1 MTMLFPERIVDA
13 TWGDNVVDSGRGYTV
28 TIRVV
33 GSDYS
38 GFLRD
43 VTTVIANEKMNVIGV
58 RSHVDKTKD
67 LSLIDIDLLVVSIPV
82 LTRTLSKLNDLP
94 TVTEAK
100 RL

>member
-1 MTMLFPERIVDA
+1 
-13 TWGDNVVDSGRGYTV
+13 
-28 TIRVV
+28 
-33 GSDYS
+33 
-38 GFLRD
+38 
-43 VTTVIANEKMNVIGV
+43 MNVIGV

>member
-1 MTMLFPERIVDA
+1 MVTVYPRPE
-13 TWGDNVVDSGRGYTV
+13 S
-28 TIRVV
+28 
-33 GSDYS
+33 
-38 GFLRD
+38 
-43 VTTVIANEKMNVIGV
+43 TTVIANEKMNVIGV

-82 LTRTLSKLNDLP
+82 LTRTLAKLNDLP